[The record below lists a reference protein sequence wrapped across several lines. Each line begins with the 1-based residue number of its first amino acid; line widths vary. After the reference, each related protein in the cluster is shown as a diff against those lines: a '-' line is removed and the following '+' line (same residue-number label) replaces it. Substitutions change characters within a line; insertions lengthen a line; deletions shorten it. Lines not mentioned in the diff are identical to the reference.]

1 MMKTTLVTAIALSI
15 GNIALADDHSGQ
27 WYINPMVGHQKPD
40 NERKLN
46 EDVVYGLGLEYQ
58 YNESW
63 GTELKYLQ
71 GSMDSEGAPGNDA
84 DMKHLLL
91 EGMYYL
97 NALGN
102 KKFSP
107 YLALGLGHQEYDYD
121 LSDKNDETTA
131 TFGPGFRYA
140 FSDRWS
146 TKIDYRLVHALDHSE
161 NDGLLTVGLSYA
173 LGKAA
178 AKPMA
183 AKATVVDADKDG
195 VIDSQD
201 QCPNSPMGVAVG
213 SNGCELDSDRDGV
226 VNSKDQCPNTA
237 AGAKVDAKGC
247 AEKLTRTETIALKV
261 SFASSSAQLTN
272 NFMPEVEKAAAFMRK
287 YASVTAVIEGHTD
300 SSGGAAFNQ
309 RLSQS
314 RAESVRDVLI
324 SQFGIAANRLS
335 AVGYGEDKPVADN
348 ASVEGRKTNRRVVAV
363 FKAQVTE

>member
-1 MMKTTLVTAIALSI
+1 MMKKTLVTAIALSI
-15 GNIALADDHSGQ
+15 ANIALAEDHSGQ
-27 WYINPMVGHQKPD
+27 WYLNPMVGHQKPD
-40 NERKLN
+40 SERRLN
-46 EDVVYGLGLEYQ
+46 EDVVYGLGVEYQ

-71 GSMDSEGAPGNDA
+71 GSMDSEGVPGNDA

-91 EGMYYL
+91 EGIYNL

-102 KKFSP
+102 NKFTP

-121 LSDKNDETTA
+121 LSGENGETTA

-146 TKIDYRLVHALDHSE
+146 TKVDYRLVHALDYSE
-161 NDGLLTVGLSYA
+161 NDGLFTIALSYA
-173 LGKAA
+173 FGKTA
-178 AKPMA
+178 AKPVAQKPMVA
-183 AKATVVDADKDG
+183 DADKDG

-201 QCPNSPMGVAVG
+201 QCPNSAMGVSVD
-213 SNGCELDSDRDGV
+213 SRGCELDSDGDGV
-226 VNSKDQCPNTA
+226 VNSKDQCPNTV

-247 AEKLTRTETIALKV
+247 AEKLTRTETIVLNV
-261 SFASSSAQLTN
+261 SFASSSAQLTD

-287 YASVTAVIEGHTD
+287 YSSVTAVIEGHTD

-309 RLSQS
+309 RLSQR
-314 RAESVRDVLI
+314 RAEAVRDVLI
-324 SQFGIAANRLS
+324 NQFGIAANRLT
-335 AVGYGEDKPVADN
+335 AVGYGEDRPVADN
-348 ASVEGRKTNRRVVAV
+348 STVAGRKANRRVAAV